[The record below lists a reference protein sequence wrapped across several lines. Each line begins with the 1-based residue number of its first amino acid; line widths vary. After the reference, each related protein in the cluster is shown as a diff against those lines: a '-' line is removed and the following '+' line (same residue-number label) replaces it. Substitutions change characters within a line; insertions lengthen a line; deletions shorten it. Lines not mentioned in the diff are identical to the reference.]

1 LELLQQVAASDPDQP
16 EALWYL
22 GVQAARDGKPDVARA
37 DWTKLLGQLPADG
50 EDAKMVK
57 QALDALTK

>member
-1 LELLQQVAASDPDQP
+1 
-16 EALWYL
+16 
-22 GVQAARDGKPDVARA
+22 VQAARDGKPDVARA